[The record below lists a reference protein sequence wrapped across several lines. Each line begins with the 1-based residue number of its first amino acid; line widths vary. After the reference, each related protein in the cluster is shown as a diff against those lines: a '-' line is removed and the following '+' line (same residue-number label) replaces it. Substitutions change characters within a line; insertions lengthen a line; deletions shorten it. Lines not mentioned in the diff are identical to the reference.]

1 MSNNKNMNDNKKEK
15 EVENRDFLSHVQLE
29 QLDDYFH
36 TPVKTTASN
45 KQDQKM
51 KPTRLE
57 VKGATAE
64 KLDDDEDEQQFISPK
79 QQRQLLDYE
88 YSGPK

>member
-1 MSNNKNMNDNKKEK
+1 MNNNKKDK

-36 TPVKTTASN
+36 TPVNGGNSKTTASS
-45 KQDQKM
+45 KQDQTM

-88 YSGPK
+88 YSETK